1 MILNDL
7 IHSYDVLQSRGI
19 ISFGWNKSGSVHF
32 GIDINEKG
40 ELLQVIPFTE
50 NKKPKEMMVPST
62 VKKETGTAN
71 FKKFIYGNAKYFLG
85 YTVDSKGNG
94 TRKITKRIDSFSTT
108 RDYHIQL
115 LNDVHSV
122 AAHAII
128 KYFEYYSQHHDELLE
143 MINPV
148 EHKEYDNAYF
158 ILCFNGIP
166 VQSIPEI
173 TKAWTIEF
181 PKLLADENKIE
192 GISLLS
198 GKRGPIARTH
208 NSVSVPG
215 GTNPTLISFN
225 KESFESYGLTQSYNA
240 AITAQEAYKYSAAL
254 NYLIK
259 NDDYSCSLG
268 AMTIIMWSENMQSD
282 YSNTALDWFFGRD
295 SEKSGLTQDNLQRIV
310 KQITQGK
317 CVDLGGIELD
327 PGEKFYIAGL
337 RANVGR
343 VQLEF
348 YLEKT
353 FGDFIKNIYAH
364 YGRMQLNDGFSKNL
378 NPYQI
383 ICQTIRSKDDFDKA
397 NQGMKEKL
405 LISILNNSTYPSA
418 IYSGVINRIRKESK
432 KVTSN
437 KAQII
442 KMYLIKNFHMEE
454 VTKLELN
461 KESKSIPYRLGRLFA
476 VLERIQSKA
485 SDGRVENL
493 AEKHFNTAMTTPA
506 IAFPKLFQTNQYYM
520 RKFEDRDKIYFDR
533 LIQEVASELN
543 VFPRHLTQVEQGE
556 FCLGYYHQKQEF
568 FTKRSNS
575 DQKGE

>member
-115 LNDVHSV
+115 LNDVHSA

-181 PKLLADENKIE
+181 PKLLADENTIE

-259 NDDYSCSLG
+259 NDEYSCSLG
-268 AMTIIMWSENMQSD
+268 ATTIIMW
-282 YSNTALDWFFGRD
+282 
-295 SEKSGLTQDNLQRIV
+295 
-310 KQITQGK
+310 
-317 CVDLGGIELD
+317 
-327 PGEKFYIAGL
+327 
-337 RANVGR
+337 
-343 VQLEF
+343 
-348 YLEKT
+348 
-353 FGDFIKNIYAH
+353 
-364 YGRMQLNDGFSKNL
+364 
-378 NPYQI
+378 
-383 ICQTIRSKDDFDKA
+383 
-397 NQGMKEKL
+397 
-405 LISILNNSTYPSA
+405 
-418 IYSGVINRIRKESK
+418 
-432 KVTSN
+432 
-437 KAQII
+437 
-442 KMYLIKNFHMEE
+442 
-454 VTKLELN
+454 
-461 KESKSIPYRLGRLFA
+461 
-476 VLERIQSKA
+476 
-485 SDGRVENL
+485 
-493 AEKHFNTAMTTPA
+493 
-506 IAFPKLFQTNQYYM
+506 
-520 RKFEDRDKIYFDR
+520 
-533 LIQEVASELN
+533 
-543 VFPRHLTQVEQGE
+543 
-556 FCLGYYHQKQEF
+556 
-568 FTKRSNS
+568 
-575 DQKGE
+575 